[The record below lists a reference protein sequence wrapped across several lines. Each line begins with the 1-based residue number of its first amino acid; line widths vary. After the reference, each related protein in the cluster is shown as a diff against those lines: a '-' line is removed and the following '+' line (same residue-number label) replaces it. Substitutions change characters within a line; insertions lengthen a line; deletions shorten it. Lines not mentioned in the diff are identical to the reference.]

1 MHHDVYSILIQKF
14 HTKGKIK
21 SGGLSP
27 YPPETVSCYPHG
39 VHVVLLDAR
48 QGVLGRVLADIDR
61 IGHSEVLVSFPNK
74 DLWNR
79 IKSIIVHYL
88 MRSQIFCRLTPLAL
102 H

>member
-21 SGGLSP
+21 SGGLPP
-27 YPPETVSCYPHG
+27 YPPKAVSCYPHG
-39 VHVVLLDAR
+39 IHVVLLDAR

-74 DLWNR
+74 DL
-79 IKSIIVHYL
+79 
-88 MRSQIFCRLTPLAL
+88 
-102 H
+102 